1 VKSLKELF
9 DMLFIDQI
17 AGRQMIEDA
26 SATFPDECC
35 GFMFGREEGEDR
47 FVSEI
52 STVKNAK
59 EGDKKRRYEISAKD
73 YLKAEQYAALNDL
86 LILGVYHSHPNHP
99 AIASET
105 DRQAAQPWFSYL
117 ILSVIEGKFDNWRSW
132 RLNEAEQFD
141 EEKINQE
148 INIQQF

>member
-1 VKSLKELF
+1 
-9 DMLFIDQI
+9 MLFIEQI

-52 STVKNAK
+52 SIVKNAK

>member
-1 VKSLKELF
+1 
-9 DMLFIDQI
+9 MLFIDQI

-52 STVKNAK
+52 SIVKNAK